1 MIDRAIA
8 LPTVDIVPV
17 PVGMINVVVPLI
29 AVAVILQVPE
39 VEPGRVIPPA
49 GNVMPV
55 VPSKIRLMLI
65 TLSDIYLS
73 PSESVPSSHP
83 IQNER

>member
-29 AVAVILQVPE
+29 AVAFTVQVPE
-39 VEPGRVIPPA
+39 VEPVNINPPA

-55 VPSKIRLMLI
+55 VPSKIKLI
-65 TLSDIYLS
+65 PTI
-73 PSESVPSSHP
+73 PSTHP
-83 IQNER
+83 MW